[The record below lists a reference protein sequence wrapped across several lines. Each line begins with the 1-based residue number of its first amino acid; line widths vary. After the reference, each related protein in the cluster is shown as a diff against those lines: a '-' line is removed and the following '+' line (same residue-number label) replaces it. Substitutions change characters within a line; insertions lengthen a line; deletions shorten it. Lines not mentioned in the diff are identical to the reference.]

1 MLRLYFTDNI
11 NVHGKLNGI
20 LCAMLGKP
28 YEIKTAATGK
38 PYIEG
43 DPLFFS
49 LSHSGGRAVIAIS
62 DKPVGV
68 DAEALSERKHES
80 ILKRFSLAERA
91 EITSLREFLAHWVVR
106 EAYAKFCGD
115 GIFKKFK
122 LLEYVGGELNDGG
135 KAVPCIITVNEKDG
149 LVYALCTAASEEI
162 FEYNI

>member
-11 NVHGKLNGI
+11 DVREKLNNI

-28 YEIKTAATGK
+28 YEIKTAAAGK
-38 PYIEG
+38 PFIEG
-43 DPLFFS
+43 NPLFFS
-49 LSHSGGRAVIAIS
+49 VSHSGGRAVIAIS

-68 DAEALSERKHES
+68 DAEILSERKYAS
-80 ILKRFSLAERA
+80 ILKRFTSAERA
-91 EITSLREFLAHWVVR
+91 EINSVRDFLIHWVVR

-122 LLEYVGGELNDGG
+122 RLEYAGGELKDNG
-135 KAVPCIITVNEKDG
+135 KAVSYIITVNEKDG

-162 FEYNI
+162 IEESI